1 MITRPLFISAF
12 FCIDHPHDK
21 ASGIPASHISNVRI
35 LSYNSCLTNG
45 TGTIDFCGL
54 AQRPWQR
61 VSLIM
66 DTQEPVA
73 TDNSINSLSSF
84 MKREQ

>member
-1 MITRPLFISAF
+1 MITRPLFISTF
-12 FCIDHPHDK
+12 CCIDPLHDK
-21 ASGIPASHISNVRI
+21 APGIPASHISNVRI
-35 LSYNSCLTNG
+35 LSDDPCLTSG
-45 TGTIDFCGL
+45 TGTIDFSGL

-66 DTQEPVA
+66 ETQKPVA
-73 TDNSINSLSSF
+73 TDDSISSLSSF